1 MNTKTKAKLIV
12 FEGPDGVGKT
22 TLISSAAQYLRQSGV
37 PFLSL
42 SFPGKTPGTL
52 GELVDRIHH
61 SPKDFHLP
69 ELTPLSLQA
78 LHIAAHLDAIETR
91 IRPALLKNI
100 TVLLD
105 RIWWSTWVY
114 GRSAHV
120 EESVLS
126 TLVEAEKLFWGNLL
140 PATTFLIERASA
152 FRPEHNQETF
162 DALSLLYKQLAAR
175 EELCFPVVRVAND
188 DLQASEQTIRESITS
203 ILSV

>member
-22 TLISSAAQYLRQSGV
+22 TLISSAAQFLRQTGV

-61 SPKDFHLP
+61 TPQEFHLK
-69 ELTPLSLQA
+69 ELTPLGLQA

-91 IRPALLKNI
+91 IRPALLDNT

-114 GRSAHV
+114 GRAAHV

-126 TLVEAEKLFWGNLL
+126 TLIEAEKLFWGNLL
-140 PATTFLIERASA
+140 PSIPFLIERASA

-162 DALSLLYKQLAAR
+162 DTLSSLYKQLAAR
-175 EELCFPVVRVAND
+175 EEESSPVLRIAND
-188 DLQASEQTIRESITS
+188 DLRVSEQTIRESITS

>member
-22 TLISSAAQYLRQSGV
+22 TLVSSAAEFLRQSGV

-42 SFPGKTPGTL
+42 SFPGKTPRTL

-61 SPKDFHLP
+61 TPKEFHLT
-69 ELTPLSLQA
+69 ELTPLGLQA

-91 IRPALLKNI
+91 IRPALLENT

-114 GRSAHV
+114 GRAANV
-120 EESVLS
+120 DENVLS
-126 TLVEAEKLFWGNLL
+126 TLIEAEKLFWGNLL
-140 PATTFLIERASA
+140 PAITFLIERASA

-162 DALSLLYKQLAAR
+162 DALSSLYKQLAAR
-175 EELCFPVVRVAND
+175 EELRSPVVRIAND
-188 DLQASEQTIRESITS
+188 DLQVSEQTIRESITS
-203 ILSV
+203 ILSI